1 MPSPH
6 KPGIV
11 ATMRLTALR
20 STLLVATL
28 LATTA
33 VAQEAPVPRV
43 QDIPLRELETSP
55 PPLPPLIVVGEG
67 EETPA
72 PTIDAIPR
80 VWAPSPRDEAGRT
93 AYGLFLSGRSALSQG
108 AFDEG
113 AEFLSAV
120 QTLTPEQPS
129 VTEQATTAALLAGDL
144 SYAARAASSDASL
157 SAAIGEA
164 AELVSAVLD
173 FERGEA
179 RRANIRLK
187 ADPVSAPHARAGA
200 LVSPWIAAAAGD
212 WETALTEPDLSGD
225 PLVVVFGRYN
235 RAQLLER
242 RRRHDEAEQALRV
255 LIDNPRTAPI
265 FRVPYGEFLER
276 RGRRDEAL
284 AVYDAGIAQGSPDPA
299 LALARERV
307 ASRGRPPAL
316 PSLREGAAEALTIAA
331 RQASA
336 ENAEQFAVVY
346 LRLAI
351 ALDRTPETL
360 YLLGQ
365 TATQEEDLRNLGLSV
380 LAQVPEQ
387 PADIHAAAQVQRG
400 LTLAAQDRNEDALAA
415 FQAAQRSSPEDA
427 RIARVTAGQLMQLE
441 RYDEALAILNGP
453 LLNTADQTADIRF
466 LRGAAYESLGRIP
479 EAEAELW
486 TALQSAPN
494 EPIYLNYLG
503 YLWVDSGTRVA
514 EGAEMIAR
522 AHAAD
527 PEDGNIQDSLGWA
540 QFRQGQYDVAVETLE
555 QAVAKEPANA
565 EINDH
570 LGDAYWMVGRRR
582 EAGFQ
587 WSRVLTLDPDAE
599 RRAAVERKLAEGL
612 TPEASVGAGL

>member
-1 MPSPH
+1 
-6 KPGIV
+6 
-11 ATMRLTALR
+11 MRLTALR
-20 STLLVATL
+20 SFL
-28 LATTA
+28 LAATILGSPA
-33 VAQEAPVPRV
+33 LAQEAPAPRI
-43 QDIPLRELETSP
+43 QDVLPEPPP
-55 PPLPPLIVVGEG
+55 PPLVVIGEG
-67 EETPA
+67 QETPA

-80 VWAPSPRDEAGRT
+80 VWAPSPRDETGRT

-108 AFDEG
+108 EFEQG
-113 AEFLSAV
+113 AAFLSAV
-120 QTLTPEQPS
+120 QTLAPEQPS
-129 VTEQATTAALLAGDL
+129 VMEQATTAALLAGDL
-144 SYAARAASSDASL
+144 SFAARAASSDTSL

-164 AELVSAVLD
+164 ADLVSAVLD
-173 FERGEA
+173 FERGDA
-179 RRANIRLK
+179 RRASSSLK
-187 ADPVSAPHARAGA
+187 ADPVAAPHARAGA
-200 LVSPWIAAAAGD
+200 LVQPWIAAAAGD
-212 WETALTEPDLSGD
+212 WEIALAEPNPTGD

-235 RAQLLER
+235 RAQLLEH
-242 RRRHDEAEQALRV
+242 RRRHDDAEAVLRALV
-255 LIDNPRTAPI
+255 ENPRTAPV
-265 FRVPYGEFLER
+265 FRVSYGEFLER

-284 AVYDAGIAQGSPDPA
+284 SVYDAAISAGSADPA
-299 LALARERV
+299 LSLARARA

-331 RQASA
+331 RQASS

-346 LRLAI
+346 LRLAV

-365 TATQEEDLRNLGLSV
+365 TATQEEDLRDLGLSV
-380 LAQVPEQ
+380 LARVPEQ
-387 PADIHAAAQVQRG
+387 PAEVHAAAQVQMG
-400 LTLAAQDRNEDALAA
+400 LTLAAEDRREEALAA
-415 FQAAQRSSPEDA
+415 FQAAQRSSPDDA
-427 RIARVTAGQLMQLE
+427 RIAQVTVGQLMQLQ
-441 RYDEALAILNGP
+441 RYEEALVLLNGP
-453 LLNTADQTADIRF
+453 LLNTVDQTADVRF
-466 LRGAAYESLGRIP
+466 LRGAAYESLDRIP

-486 TALQSAPN
+486 TALQSEPN

-514 EGAEMIAR
+514 EGAEMIER

-540 QFRQGQYDVAVETLE
+540 QFRQGQYEIAVDTLE

-599 RRAAVERKLAEGL
+599 RRAEVERKLLDGL

>member
-1 MPSPH
+1 
-6 KPGIV
+6 
-11 ATMRLTALR
+11 MRLTALR
-20 STLLVATL
+20 SLL
-28 LATTA
+28 LAATVLA
-33 VAQEAPVPRV
+33 SPALAQEAPAPRIQDVVP
-43 QDIPLRELETSP
+43 EP
-55 PPLPPLIVVGEG
+55 PRPLIVVGEG

-80 VWAPSPRDEAGRT
+80 VWSPSPRDEMGRT

-108 AFDEG
+108 AFEQG
-113 AEFLSAV
+113 AEFLGAV

-144 SYAARAASSDASL
+144 SYAARAALFDASL
-157 SAAIGEA
+157 SPAIGEA

-212 WETALTEPDLSGD
+212 WETALAEPNPTGD

-235 RAQLLER
+235 RAQLLEL
-242 RRRHDEAEQALRV
+242 RRRHDEAEAVLRSLV
-255 LIDNPRTAPI
+255 DNPRTAPV
-265 FRVPYGEFLER
+265 FRVPYAEFLER
-276 RGRRDEAL
+276 RGRHDEAL
-284 AVYDAGIAQGSPDPA
+284 AIYDAGIAAGSADPA
-299 LALARERV
+299 LTLARERA
-307 ASRGRPPAL
+307 ASRGRPPSL

-336 ENAEQFAVVY
+336 ENADQFAVVY
-346 LRLAI
+346 LRLAV

-365 TATQEEDLRNLGLSV
+365 TAAQEEDLRDLGLSV
-380 LAQVPEQ
+380 LAEVPEQ
-387 PADIHAAAQVQRG
+387 PASVHAAAQVQRG
-400 LTLAAQDRNEDALAA
+400 LTLAAEERNEEALAA
-415 FQAAQRSSPEDA
+415 FRAAQGAAPDDA
-427 RIARVTAGQLMQLE
+427 RIAQVTAGQLMQLE
-441 RYDEALAILNGP
+441 RYEEALTVLNGP

-486 TALQSAPN
+486 TALQAAPN
-494 EPIYLNYLG
+494 EPVYLNYLG

-599 RRAAVERKLAEGL
+599 RRAEVERKLVDGL
-612 TPEASVGAGL
+612 IPEASVGAGL

>member
-1 MPSPH
+1 
-6 KPGIV
+6 
-11 ATMRLTALR
+11 MRLIALR
-20 STLLVATL
+20 SLL
-28 LATTA
+28 LAATVLA
-33 VAQEAPVPRV
+33 SPAFAQETPAPRI
-43 QDIPLRELETSP
+43 QDIPLRELETAP
-55 PPLPPLIVVGEG
+55 PPLPPLVVGEG
-67 EETPA
+67 EDTPA
-72 PTIDAIPR
+72 PTVDAIPR

-108 AFDEG
+108 EFQTG
-113 AEFLSAV
+113 AEFLGAV

-144 SYAARAASSDASL
+144 RYAARAASSETGL

-173 FERGEA
+173 FESGEA
-179 RRANIRLK
+179 RRANTRLK
-187 ADPVSAPHARAGA
+187 ADPVAAPHARAGA
-200 LVSPWIAAAAGD
+200 LVGPWIAAGAGD
-212 WETALTEPDLSGD
+212 WETALAEPNPTGD
-225 PLVVVFGRYN
+225 PLGVVFGRYN
-235 RAQLLER
+235 RAQLLEHR
-242 RRRHDEAEQALRV
+242 RRYDEAEAVLRTLV
-255 LIDNPRTAPI
+255 ENPRTALV

-276 RGRRDEAL
+276 RGRREEAL
-284 AVYDAGIAQGSPDPA
+284 TVYDAGVAAGSSDPA
-299 LALARERV
+299 LAIARAR
-307 ASRGRPPAL
+307 ASSRGRPPAL

-336 ENAEQFAVVY
+336 EGADQFAVVY
-346 LRLAI
+346 LRLAV

-365 TATQEEDLRNLGLSV
+365 TATQEEDLRELGLSV

-387 PADIHAAAQVQRG
+387 PAGVHAAAQVQMG
-400 LTLAAQDRNEDALAA
+400 LTLEAEERREEALAA
-415 FQAAQRSSPEDA
+415 FQAAQRSAPDDP
-427 RIARVTAGQLMQLE
+427 RIAQVTAGQLMQLE
-441 RYDEALAILNGP
+441 RYEEALELLNGP
-453 LLNTADQTADIRF
+453 ILNTADQTADIRF

-494 EPIYLNYLG
+494 EPVYLNYLG
-503 YLWVDSGTRVA
+503 YLWVDSGSRVA

-540 QFRQGQYDVAVETLE
+540 QFRQGQYEIAVDTLE

-587 WSRVLTLDPDAE
+587 WNRVLTLDPDAE
-599 RRAAVERKLAEGL
+599 RRAAVERKLIDGL
-612 TPEASVGAGL
+612 TPEVSVGAGL